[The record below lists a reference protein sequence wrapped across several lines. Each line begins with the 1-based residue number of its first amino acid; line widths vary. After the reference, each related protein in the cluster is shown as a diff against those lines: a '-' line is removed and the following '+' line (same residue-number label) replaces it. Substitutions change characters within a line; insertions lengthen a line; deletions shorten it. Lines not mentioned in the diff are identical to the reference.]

1 MPSFVKA
8 SSNSS
13 MVYRE
18 GSSPYGTP
26 HADWLKNW
34 WLWWL
39 GIPNNEHP
47 FPKYDPKT
55 CSVHQ
60 QGPVWFLPDVEP
72 TGPQPYTSVQ
82 YSCEIPKGK
91 AIFFPLSTSSCWLN
105 NPEFKKFSN
114 KLAPDPQA
122 DESLKTCAV
131 SPQDYN
137 HSFVRVDGTPI
148 DITKSDRVTTSFYNV
163 TVPQDA
169 VKGLFDFGP
178 SGTSR
183 GISDAY
189 VLFLQPLPIGK
200 HTIEFS
206 VTDHLAGPTSE
217 LIKRDGNYTVF
228 VK

>member
-1 MPSFVKA
+1 
-8 SSNSS
+8 
-13 MVYRE
+13 
-18 GSSPYGTP
+18 
-26 HADWLKNW
+26 
-34 WLWWL
+34 
-39 GIPNNEHP
+39 
-47 FPKYDPKT
+47 
-55 CSVHQ
+55 
-60 QGPVWFLPDVEP
+60 
-72 TGPQPYTSVQ
+72 VQ

-105 NPEFKKFSN
+105 NPEFKKYSN

-122 DESLKTCAV
+122 DEALKTCAV

-137 HSFVRVDGTPI
+137 HSFVRIDGTPL
-148 DITKSDRVTTSFYNV
+148 DITTLDRATTSFYNV
-163 TVPQDA
+163 TVPRDS

-178 SGTSR
+178 AGTSR

-189 VLFLQPLPIGK
+189 ILFLQPLPVGK
-200 HTIEFS
+200 HVIEFS